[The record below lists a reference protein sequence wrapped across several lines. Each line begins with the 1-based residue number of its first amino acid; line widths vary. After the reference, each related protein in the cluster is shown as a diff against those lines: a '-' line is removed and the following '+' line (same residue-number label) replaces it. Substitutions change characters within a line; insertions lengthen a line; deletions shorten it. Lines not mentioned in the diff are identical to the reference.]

1 LECKYSSTVNISE
14 SFFDTDIQSKTSTVE
29 TKSAPVNVPTLS
41 SSIPSGFFDDP
52 IQDLTAR
59 GLTMKQQIALQDEI
73 EKKELNALIA
83 ELGEI
88 NEDTT
93 AIDAELESEFNERD
107 YDEAAIQMAY
117 ITILAKLYKQSD
129 SVVSSSN
136 VDMKSNENFD
146 SELNAADT
154 ESKELLHSSTSLM
167 NNSNNRSDP
176 LQELVNQ
183 KFTEQQSKK
192 RKLVVSEDVI
202 MEDQQ
207 DSDSSDDESY
217 DPLAFI

>member
-1 LECKYSSTVNISE
+1 
-14 SFFDTDIQSKTSTVE
+14 
-29 TKSAPVNVPTLS
+29 
-41 SSIPSGFFDDP
+41 
-52 IQDLTAR
+52 
-59 GLTMKQQIALQDEI
+59 MKQQIALQDEI